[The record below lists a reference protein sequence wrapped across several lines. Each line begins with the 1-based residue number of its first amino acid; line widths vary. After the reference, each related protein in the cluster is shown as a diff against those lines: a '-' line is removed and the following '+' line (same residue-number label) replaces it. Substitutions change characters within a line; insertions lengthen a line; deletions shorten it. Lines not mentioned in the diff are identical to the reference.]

1 MFLKTTKPTSEDKKT
16 EGAQKPDLLKNQPKI
31 NCTESPKDFSN
42 TFDQDTTTTN
52 CSEQRKL
59 SLPSKQLS
67 GSEGR
72 ESRSRLGLE
81 TKGTETLG
89 LVSVSY

>member
-31 NCTESPKDFSN
+31 NCTESPKDFLN

-67 GSEGR
+67 GGYLGR
-72 ESRSRLGLE
+72 DDNPD
-81 TKGTETLG
+81 
-89 LVSVSY
+89 